1 MMQLFCQWFG
11 SAIDYHVSYP
21 DDFGV
26 VDVADELA
34 QAQSVLDM
42 QLTEGL
48 KEEVLKKVIAA
59 YCPNITDE
67 RFDELLDEVKAEGND
82 RVYSEELDE
91 GNEPV

>member
-1 MMQLFCQWFG
+1 MQLFCQWIG
-11 SAIDYHVSYP
+11 STIDYHVSYP

-59 YCPNITDE
+59 YCPNISDE
-67 RFDELLDEVKAEGND
+67 RFDELLNELKAGLSNQTYGEGLN
-82 RVYSEELDE
+82 E
-91 GNEPV
+91 GANNE

>member
-59 YCPNITDE
+59 YCPNISDE
-67 RFDELLDEVKAEGND
+67 RFDELLNELKAGLSNQTYGEGLN
-82 RVYSEELDE
+82 E
-91 GNEPV
+91 GANNE

>member
-1 MMQLFCQWFG
+1 MQLFCQWFG